1 MFFFGDGSSGGSG
14 GGQAITYETVSK
26 NLNTNPYVLNYT
38 SGDVTS
44 IIYTTPS
51 GTITKTLNYTSG
63 DLTSIVLSGDTPA
76 GIDLTKTLTYTG
88 SDLTGVSYS

>member
-38 SGDVTS
+38 SGDVTT
-44 IIYTTPS
+44 IVYTTPS

-63 DLTSIVLSGDTPA
+63 NLTSIVLSGDTPF
-76 GIDLTKTLTYTG
+76 GIDLIKTLSYSG
-88 SDLTGVSYS
+88 DNIIAVSYS